1 MTKREKDS
9 LIRGIAFTSP
19 WIIGVIV
26 FTIYPTIMSVYYS
39 FTDYSMIN
47 DPVPVGIQNYKDMI
61 TDDVFIKA
69 LSNTLI
75 FSSMA
80 LPFGM
85 IISLILAIL
94 INQKIVMRSFFR
106 TVFFLPSLVPL
117 VALAILWN
125 FLLRGNDGVL
135 NTILEQFGINGPN
148 WLGSTFWSKPALV
161 LTGLWGCGQS
171 VVIYLAGL
179 QEVPR
184 DYYDAARVDGANW
197 YQQIWHITLP
207 LISPVIYFNLIMGCI
222 GTLQVFAVPFI
233 MTAGGPM
240 RSTLFYTMYLFDQAF
255 RYLNMGYAC
264 AMAVIL
270 FLMIAGLT
278 YFAHKLSKKHV
289 HYGGA

>member
-1 MTKREKDS
+1 
-9 LIRGIAFTSP
+9 
-19 WIIGVIV
+19 
-26 FTIYPTIMSVYYS
+26 
-39 FTDYSMIN
+39 
-47 DPVPVGIQNYKDMI
+47 MI
-61 TDDVFIKA
+61 T
-69 LSNTLI
+69 
-75 FSSMA
+75 
-80 LPFGM
+80 
-85 IISLILAIL
+85 SLILAIL
-94 INQKIVMRSFFR
+94 LNQEIIARSFFR
-106 TVFFLPSLVPL
+106 TVFFIPSLVPL

-135 NTILEQFGINGPN
+135 NAILAQFGINGPN
-148 WLGSTFWSKPALV
+148 WLGSTVWSKSALV

-240 RSTLFYTMYLFDQAF
+240 RSTLFYAMYLFDQAF
-255 RYLNMGYAC
+255 RYLNLGYAC

-270 FLMIAGLT
+270 FFMIAGLT
-278 YFAHKLSKKHV
+278 YMAHKLSKKHV